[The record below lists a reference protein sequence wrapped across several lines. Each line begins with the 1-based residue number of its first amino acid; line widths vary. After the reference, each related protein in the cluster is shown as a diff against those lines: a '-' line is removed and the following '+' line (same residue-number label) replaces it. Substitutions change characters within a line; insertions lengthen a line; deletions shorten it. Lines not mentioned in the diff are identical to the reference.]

1 LIFEFTNDLLAAA
14 LPDAA
19 LAFLSFEDA
28 LVPPEIGS
36 SQGPLREVIDR
47 ALSRSRFT
55 GALGQYL
62 DFIAPCGTSAARIL
76 LIGCGA
82 KAGLA
87 ELGIER
93 AAADAYR
100 RVHATGA
107 TILELR
113 FDLAYA
119 KDAAAMAF
127 GVQLAAYRFDK
138 YRTRE
143 KSQKKPSI
151 SVTRIVSVEP
161 EAARAAFQKTTLL
174 ADAIYFCR
182 DQVSEPANV
191 LYPTEFARRIRS
203 LDLRGMEVEVLGED
217 AMRQLGMNALLGVG
231 QGSRR
236 QSQLVIMRWNGGRA
250 EAPPIA
256 FIGKGVCYDSGGLS
270 IKPAKSMAEMKWD
283 MGGAAVVAGLLHAL
297 AAGKARANVIGI
309 LGLVENMP
317 DGNAQRPGDVVTSMS
332 GQTIE
337 VVDTDAEG
345 RLVLADALWYCQQR
359 FKPQL
364 MIDVATLTGAVEIA
378 LGQEFAGLFSNDDTL
393 ADQLLRVAT
402 LEGEKL
408 WRLPLA
414 AALEKQIESP
424 IADLKNYG
432 GPEGGA
438 ITAALFLQHF
448 VKGCP
453 WAHLDVAATTWQSTS
468 SIATVPDGA
477 TGFGVRILHR
487 LVTDYYDGA
496 VSSCEAPPSPTWK
509 C

>member
-1 LIFEFTNDLLAAA
+1 MIFEFTNDLLASAS
-14 LPDAA
+14 PDAA

-28 LVPPEIGS
+28 LLPPEIGNS
-36 SQGPLREVIDR
+36 HEPLREVIDR
-47 ALSRSRFT
+47 ALSRTRFT
-55 GALGQYL
+55 GALGQFI
-62 DFIAPCGTSAARIL
+62 DIIAPSGTSAARIL

-82 KAGLA
+82 KAGFA

-100 RVHATGA
+100 RVYATGA

-113 FDLAYA
+113 FDPVCA

-138 YRTRE
+138 YRTTE
-143 KSQKKPSI
+143 KSEKKPSI
-151 SVTRIVSVEP
+151 LLTRIISVAP
-161 EAARAAFQKTTLL
+161 DSGRAAFQKASPL

-191 LYPTEFARRIRS
+191 LYPAEFARRVRS
-203 LDLRGMEVEVLGED
+203 LDLHGMEVEVLGED

-231 QGSRR
+231 QGSSR
-236 QSQLVIMRWNGGRA
+236 QSQLVVMRWNGGRTQD
-250 EAPPIA
+250 PPMA

-297 AAGKARANVIGI
+297 ARGKAHANVIGI

-317 DGNAQRPGDVVTSMS
+317 DGNAQRPGDIVTSMS

-359 FKPQL
+359 FKPRL

-393 ADQLLRVAT
+393 ADQLLRAAT

-414 AALEKQIESP
+414 PALEKQIESP
-424 IADLKNYG
+424 VADIKNYG

-448 VKGCP
+448 VNGCP
-453 WAHLDVAATTWQSTS
+453 WAHLDVAGTTWQNTS
-468 SIATVPDGA
+468 SIPTVPDGA

-487 LVTDYYDGA
+487 LVRDYYDGA
-496 VSSCEAPPSPTWK
+496 VSRSETPHVQ
-509 C
+509 

>member
-1 LIFEFTNDLLAAA
+1 MIFEFSNDPLASAS
-14 LPDAA
+14 PDAA

-28 LVPPEIGS
+28 LVPPEIGH

-47 ALSRSRFT
+47 ALSRSRFK
-55 GALGQYL
+55 GALGQFI
-62 DFIAPCGTSAARIL
+62 DIIAPCGTSAARIL
-76 LIGCGA
+76 LVGCGA

-113 FDLAYA
+113 FDPACA

-138 YRTRE
+138 YRTSE
-143 KSQKKPSI
+143 KSEKKPSI
-151 SVTRIVSVEP
+151 SFTRIVSAEP
-161 EAARAAFQKTTLL
+161 ETAGAAFQQALPL

-182 DQVSEPANV
+182 DQVSEPPNI
-191 LYPTEFARRIRS
+191 LYPTEFARRIQG
-203 LDLRGMEVEVLGED
+203 LDLPGMEVEVLGED

-231 QGSRR
+231 QGSSRR
-236 QSQLVIMRWNGGRA
+236 SQLVVMQWNGGRT
-250 EAPPIA
+250 EDPPMA
-256 FIGKGVCYDSGGLS
+256 FVGKGVCYDSGGLS

-297 AAGKARANVIGI
+297 ARGKVHANVVGI

-359 FKPQL
+359 FKPRL

-378 LGQEFAGLFSNDDTL
+378 LGQEFAGLFSNDDAL
-393 ADQLLRVAT
+393 ADRLLRAAT

-414 AALEKQIESP
+414 AALEKLIESP
-424 IADLKNYG
+424 VADVKNYG

-438 ITAALFLQHF
+438 ITAALFLQRF
-448 VKGCP
+448 VNGCP
-453 WAHLDVAATTWQSTS
+453 WAHLDVAGTTWQSTS
-468 SIATVPDGA
+468 SLPTVPDGA

-487 LVTDYYDGA
+487 LVTDYYGGA
-496 VSSCEAPPSPTWK
+496 VSRSDAPHAHTWT